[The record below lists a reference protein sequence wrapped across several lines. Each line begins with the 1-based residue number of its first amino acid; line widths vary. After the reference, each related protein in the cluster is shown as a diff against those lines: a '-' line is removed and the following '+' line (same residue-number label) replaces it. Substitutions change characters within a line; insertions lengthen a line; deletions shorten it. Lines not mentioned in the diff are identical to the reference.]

1 MKKITEI
8 DFFCFYSNETVFKAM
23 QRLNNKD
30 ISFLII
36 VNKKKELLGTIT
48 DGDIRRHILKGNSL
62 NQSISL
68 AMNKKPIFSYE
79 RNEIAHKKKLLSS
92 QSILKFLPI
101 VTETKKVKYILVYE
115 KEEINNI
122 VLIMAGGFGK
132 RLGKKTQNIPKP
144 LLKVGNKT
152 ILDIILKKIY
162 EAGFNKV
169 LISTHYLHKKI
180 KDHIEK
186 KYKKNNIRLIYEKY
200 PMGTAGCISMI
211 KENFKNLIVINGDVV
226 SNINVRSLMTYH
238 YDTKNDITLTVAKYS
253 YKIPFGLVEL
263 DKSYQLVKINEKPSL
278 DYNVV
283 SGIYCIKKSICDLI
297 SNEHLDMTT
306 LISNSI
312 KLKKKIGVFPIY
324 EYWQDVGN
332 PDDLIKAK
340 NDFKK

>member
-1 MKKITEI
+1 
-8 DFFCFYSNETVFKAM
+8 
-23 QRLNNKD
+23 
-30 ISFLII
+30 
-36 VNKKKELLGTIT
+36 
-48 DGDIRRHILKGNSL
+48 
-62 NQSISL
+62 
-68 AMNKKPIFSYE
+68 
-79 RNEIAHKKKLLSS
+79 
-92 QSILKFLPI
+92 
-101 VTETKKVKYILVYE
+101 
-115 KEEINNI
+115 
-122 VLIMAGGFGK
+122 
-132 RLGKKTQNIPKP
+132 
-144 LLKVGNKT
+144 
-152 ILDIILKKIY
+152 
-162 EAGFNKV
+162 
-169 LISTHYLHKKI
+169 
-180 KDHIEK
+180 
-186 KYKKNNIRLIYEKY
+186 
-200 PMGTAGCISMI
+200 MGTAGCISMI

-263 DKSYQLVKINEKPSL
+263 DKSYKLVKINEKPSL